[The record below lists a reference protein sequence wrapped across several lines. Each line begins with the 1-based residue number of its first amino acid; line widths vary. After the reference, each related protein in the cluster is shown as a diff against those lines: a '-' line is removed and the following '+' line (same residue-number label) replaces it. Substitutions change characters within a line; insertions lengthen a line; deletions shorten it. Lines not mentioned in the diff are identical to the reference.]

1 MPITRSAKKALRQ
14 SARRHA
20 QNLRKKG
27 AYKNLIKEI
36 KKLIS
41 SGKAKDA
48 KNLLPQLYKALDK
61 AAKTNVI
68 KKNKA
73 ARLKSR
79 VTKLVTVIPQ

>member
-14 SARRHA
+14 SIRRRE
-20 QNLRKKG
+20 QNLEKKE
-27 AYKNLIKEI
+27 AYKSVIKEV
-36 KKLIS
+36 KKLLETA
-41 SGKAKDA
+41 KAKDA
-48 KNLLPQLYKALDK
+48 QNLLPRLYKSLDK

-79 VTKLVTVIPQ
+79 MTLLIAKNSK